1 MNNPKGPNGHPAPD
15 PAHPSSAVLPNAP
28 VAPAAAS
35 GASHPAQQNG
45 SSDNGAVKVP
55 GKAPEVKEPKAPDPA
70 PQGPKDDLPK
80 DPKDDKSDDKPDDKG
95 PAQNQRLDLLVI
107 VNTSETRVEAN
118 VHQPLHVVAQH
129 ALNVSGNAEYPLS
142 EWTLTDSQ
150 GNALDLG
157 RKVEEY
163 GFAPL
168 TKLFLSKEVGAGG
181 STDVQTLPAPSL
193 VPAAAPAASAQ
204 VDPQVSRAKFNEE
217 VAKFRSSEAD
227 QRARGIL
234 LLKAEYPVVVLGFA
248 APRLRPTP
256 LLFGVRIDFSEYD
269 LRPPSV
275 QFIDVFTDR
284 PLRFEEMPT
293 QFLKRNG
300 ELPKPDANGAI
311 QINLQ
316 SLLQHHAP
324 DGPPFL
330 CVRGIREYHEHPAHT
345 GDSWHL
351 YRGTTVGT
359 LGHLVDVLYT
369 YGINPLTN
377 YQFQVQMALPPD
389 VQRIAS

>member
-1 MNNPKGPNGHPAPD
+1 MKDTSSNGHNGQPAPD
-15 PAHPSSAVLPNAP
+15 PAHN
-28 VAPAAAS
+28 S
-35 GASHPAQQNG
+35 GAPLTNVPASNASARSVTHQAQHSGSPDNG
-45 SSDNGAVKVP
+45 SAKGPDKTPN
-55 GKAPEVKEPKAPDPA
+55 VKEPKDHDPT
-70 PQGPKDDLPK
+70 PLGSKDELPK
-80 DPKDDKSDDKPDDKG
+80 NPKDDKPEDKG
-95 PAQNQRLDLLVI
+95 PKQEQRLDLLVI

-129 ALNVSGNAEYPLS
+129 ALDASGNAEFPLS
-142 EWTLTDSQ
+142 EWVLTNSNGDE
-150 GNALDLG
+150 LDLR

-163 GFAPL
+163 NFAPL
-168 TKLFLSKEVGAGG
+168 TKLFLTKGVGAGG
-181 STDVQTLPAPSL
+181 STDVQTLPAPQS
-193 VPAAAPAASAQ
+193 APAVSAQ

-234 LLKAEYPVVVLGFA
+234 LLKAEFPVVVLAFA
-248 APRLRPTP
+248 APRIRPIP

-275 QFIDVFTDR
+275 QFVDVFTDR

-300 ELPKPDANGAI
+300 EVPQPDANGAI
-311 QINLQ
+311 QISLQ
-316 SLLQHHAP
+316 ALLQHHAP

-330 CVRGIREYHEHPAHT
+330 CVRGTQEYHDHPAHT

-377 YQFQVQMALPPD
+377 YQFQVQMALQPD
-389 VQRIAS
+389 FQRIAS

>member
-1 MNNPKGPNGHPAPD
+1 MKDTSSNGHNGQPAPD
-15 PAHPSSAVLPNAP
+15 PAHS
-28 VAPAAAS
+28 S
-35 GASHPAQQNG
+35 GAPLTNVPASHAAFGGDTHPVQQNG
-45 SSDNGAVKVP
+45 SPDKDSDKGPDKV
-55 GKAPEVKEPKAPDPA
+55 PEVKEPKDHDPT
-70 PQGPKDDLPK
+70 PSGPKDDLPK
-80 DPKDDKSDDKPDDKG
+80 DPKDEKPEDKG
-95 PAQNQRLDLLVI
+95 PKQEQRLDLLVI

-129 ALNVSGNAEYPLS
+129 ALDASGNAEFPLS
-142 EWTLTDSQ
+142 EWVLTNSNGDE
-150 GNALDLG
+150 LDLR

-163 GFAPL
+163 NFAPF
-168 TKLFLSKEVGAGG
+168 TKLFLTKGVGAGG
-181 STDVQTLPAPSL
+181 SADVCTLPAPLSASA
-193 VPAAAPAASAQ
+193 VSAQ

-234 LLKAEYPVVVLGFA
+234 LLKAEFPVVVLAFA
-248 APRLRPTP
+248 APKIRPTP

-275 QFIDVFTDR
+275 KFVDVFTDR
-284 PLRFEEMPT
+284 HLRFDEMPT

-300 ELPKPDANGAI
+300 EVPKPDATGAI
-311 QINLQ
+311 HLNVQP
-316 SLLQHHAP
+316 LLQHHAP

-330 CVRGIREYHEHPAHT
+330 CVRGTREYHDHPAHT

-369 YGINPLTN
+369 YGINPLAG

-389 VQRIAS
+389 LQRIAS